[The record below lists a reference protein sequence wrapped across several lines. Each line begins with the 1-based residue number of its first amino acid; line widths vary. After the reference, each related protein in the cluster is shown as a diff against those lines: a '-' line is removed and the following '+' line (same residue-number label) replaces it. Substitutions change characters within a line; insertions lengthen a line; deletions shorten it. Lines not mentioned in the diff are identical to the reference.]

1 MRKRRRK
8 KRSLNIIPKKLPLPP
23 SMMGATTAKFLGH
36 DIRFKSFKDQQIVSE
51 AKITKNWPAMT
62 YLKDNRDTDDGDI
75 KRLAENIKD
84 HGQLQPIVLNDRWD
98 IIEGQHRV
106 KACQLLDIPVMYII
120 SKRATI
126 KDVIVMNNNQKSW
139 RNKDYL
145 KCFSHKNHKNSSEYK
160 KISVFFDTYGLNFSV
175 TINLLAG
182 YERKASSYT
191 GSGKARRAFIEG
203 NFKIKSLE
211 SAEKYGNQL
220 KRLKSK
226 VNQLVQNGKFCMA
239 WVMMQNSIAPDS
251 EGTFSMM
258 TGVKQME
265 KNYDEFKSCKNQDSW
280 DDAIVVA
287 YNKGLNAKNKLTII
301 KRVGGS

>member
-1 MRKRRRK
+1 MSKKKK
-8 KRSLNIIPKKLPLPP
+8 KRSLEIIPRKLPLPP
-23 SMMGATTAKFLGH
+23 FMIGATTAKFLGH
-36 DIRFKSFKDQQIVSE
+36 DIKFKSFKDQQTVSE
-51 AKITKNWPAMT
+51 AKLTKNWPAMT
-62 YLKDNRDTDDGDI
+62 YLEDNRDTDDGDI

-126 KDVIVMNNNQKSW
+126 KHVIVMNNNQKSW

>member
-1 MRKRRRK
+1 MSKKKK
-8 KRSLNIIPKKLPLPP
+8 KRSLNILPKKLPLPP
-23 SMMGATTAKFLGH
+23 FMIGATKAKFLGQ
-36 DIRFKSFKDQQIVSE
+36 DIKFATFKDKQNVT
-51 AKITKNWPAMT
+51 AARLTKNWDKMS
-62 YLKDNRDTDDGDI
+62 YLADNRDTDDGAI
-75 KRLAENIKD
+75 KRLADNIQKF
-84 HGQLQPIVLNDRWD
+84 GQLQPIVLNENWH

-106 KACQLLDIPVMYII
+106 KACKLLDIPVLYVESIG
-120 SKRATI
+120 ATI
-126 KDVIVMNNNQKSW
+126 KEVIVMNNNQQSW

-160 KISVFFDTYGLNFSV
+160 KIKAFFETYGLNFSV

-182 YERKASSYT
+182 YEKKASSYT
-191 GSGKARRAFIEG
+191 GSGTARKAFIEG

-226 VNQLVQNGKFCMA
+226 VSMLVQNGKFCMA
-239 WVMMQNSIAPDS
+239 WVTMQNNIAPDS

-265 KNYDEFKSCKNQDSW
+265 KNIDQFKTCKNQDSW
-280 DDAIVVA
+280 DDAIVHA
-287 YNKGLNAKNKLTII
+287 YNKGLNAKNKLTIN
-301 KRVGGS
+301 KRVS

>member
-84 HGQLQPIVLNDRWD
+84 HGQLQPIVLNEKWD

>member
-1 MRKRRRK
+1 MSKKKK
-8 KRSLNIIPKKLPLPP
+8 KRSLNISPKKLPLPP
-23 SMMGATTAKFLGH
+23 FMVSASKAKFLGQ
-36 DIRFKSFKDQQIVSE
+36 DIKFATFKDKQNVTM
-51 AKITKNWPAMT
+51 ARLTKSWDKMS
-62 YLKDNRDTDDGDI
+62 YLEDNRDTDDGAI
-75 KRLAENIKD
+75 KRLAENIQKF
-84 HGQLQPIVLNDRWD
+84 GQLQPIVLNENWH

-106 KACQLLDIPVMYII
+106 KACKLLDIPVLYVE
-120 SKRATI
+120 SFGATI
-126 KDVIVMNNNQKSW
+126 KEVIVMNNNQQSW

-145 KCFSHKNHKNSSEYK
+145 KCFSHKNHRNSSEYK
-160 KISVFFDTYGLNFSV
+160 KIKAFFDTYGLNFSV
-175 TINLLAG
+175 SINLLAG
-182 YERKASSYT
+182 YERAASSYT
-191 GSGKARRAFIEG
+191 GSGKARKAFIEG

-239 WVMMQNSIAPDS
+239 WVMMQNNIAPDS

-258 TGVKQME
+258 MGVKQME

-280 DDAIVVA
+280 DDAIVAA

>member
-1 MRKRRRK
+1 MSKKKK
-8 KRSLNIIPKKLPLPP
+8 KRSLEIIPRKLPLPP
-23 SMMGATTAKFLGH
+23 FMIGATTAKFLGH
-36 DIRFKSFKDQQIVSE
+36 DIKFKSFKDQQTVSE
-51 AKITKNWPAMT
+51 AKLTKNWPAMT
-62 YLKDNRDTDDGDI
+62 YLDDNRDTDDGDI

-84 HGQLQPIVLNDRWD
+84 HGQLQPIVLNEKWE

-126 KDVIVMNNNQKSW
+126 KHVIVMNNNQKSW

-145 KCFSHKNHKNSSEYK
+145 KCFSHKNHRNSSEYK
-160 KISVFFDTYGLNFSV
+160 KIKAFFDDYGLNFSV

-182 YERKASSYT
+182 YEKKASSYS
-191 GSGKARRAFIEG
+191 GSGTARKAFIEG

-226 VNQLVQNGKFCMA
+226 VSMLVQNGKFCMA
-239 WVMMQNSIAPDS
+239 WVTMQNNIAPES

-265 KNYDEFKSCKNQDSW
+265 RNIDQFKTCKNQDSW
-280 DDAIVVA
+280 DDAIVYA
-287 YNKGLNAKNKLTII
+287 YNKGLNAKNKLTIN
-301 KRVGGS
+301 KRVS